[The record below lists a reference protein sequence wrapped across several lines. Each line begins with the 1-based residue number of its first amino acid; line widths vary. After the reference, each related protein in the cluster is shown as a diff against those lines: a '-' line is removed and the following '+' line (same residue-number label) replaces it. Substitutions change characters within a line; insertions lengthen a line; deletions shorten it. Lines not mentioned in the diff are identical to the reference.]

1 MYDCISLESRDKD
14 SLGPA
19 ATMPDYMD
27 LEVWG
32 CDDDQGLDGKPGI
45 AELVAQ
51 LVSTLPDS
59 ICADLAAK
67 VLHALDKR
75 L

>member
-1 MYDCISLESRDKD
+1 
-14 SLGPA
+14 
-19 ATMPDYMD
+19 MPDYMD

-32 CDDDQGLDGKPGI
+32 CDDDQGPDGKPGI

-51 LVSTLPDS
+51 LVSTIPDS

-67 VLHALDKR
+67 GLRALDKR